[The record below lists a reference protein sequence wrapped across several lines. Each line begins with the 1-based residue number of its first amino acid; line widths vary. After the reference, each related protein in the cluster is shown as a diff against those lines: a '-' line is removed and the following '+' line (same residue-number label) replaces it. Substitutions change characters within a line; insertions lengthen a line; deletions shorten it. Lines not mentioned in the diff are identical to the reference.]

1 MYTRRRDA
9 DALLRRYAREMR
21 RQPTDAERV
30 MWGLLRDRRLG
41 GFKFRRQTPVSG
53 YVVDFYCEAAS
64 LVVELDGDQHG
75 EPGAVEYDGRR
86 TERLGEL
93 RIRVMRFA
101 NGDVL
106 AHREAVAA
114 TILRLLREGK

>member
-1 MYTRRRDA
+1 
-9 DALLRRYAREMR
+9 
-21 RQPTDAERV
+21 
-30 MWGLLRDRRLG
+30 
-41 GFKFRRQTPVSG
+41 VSG
-53 YVVDFYCEAAS
+53 YAVDFYCEAAS

-101 NGDVL
+101 NGEVL

>member
-21 RQPTDAERV
+21 RQPTDAERM
-30 MWGLLRDRRLG
+30 MWGLLRDRRLD
-41 GFKFRRQTPVSG
+41 GFKFRRQTPVHG

-75 EPGAVEYDGRR
+75 EGEAVEYDRR
-86 TERLGEL
+86 RSERLGEL

-101 NGDVL
+101 NHEVL
-106 AHREAVAA
+106 AHPQAVAA
-114 TILRLLREGK
+114 TILRVLREGK